1 MSGQK
6 KKLKPLSELKFDSV
20 GEEFIY
26 LYDTINKLSPDFFE
40 VKSFQNNK
48 EDENDSK
55 EDGENAVT
63 IENLREEYSR
73 ILNEDEVEEKYEKSS
88 VYWGGEQ
95 ERAIAEFIS
104 EKDSLKRDIIFRKQ
118 IYKPLKKLIENI
130 IFTYKLF
137 RTDVDIRELQ
147 EDCMSF
153 LITKM
158 DRYDPSK
165 GSRAFAFFGTIAK
178 HYLMGEKKISYK
190 NIQTNL
196 SIEDQSVETA
206 LNEGE
211 EDKGIEKETE
221 NLNIIVF
228 NEIVEK
234 LEKELDNPK
243 ILSNDKKVMEAIV
256 YIFRR
261 HEVINIYNKNLLYH
275 LIKERTDLQPKEI
288 TYSLTRLRDY
298 YKIFKQ
304 DFLKRIL

>member
-1 MSGQK
+1 
-6 KKLKPLSELKFDSV
+6 
-20 GEEFIY
+20 
-26 LYDTINKLSPDFFE
+26 
-40 VKSFQNNK
+40 
-48 EDENDSK
+48 
-55 EDGENAVT
+55 
-63 IENLREEYSR
+63 
-73 ILNEDEVEEKYEKSS
+73 
-88 VYWGGEQ
+88 
-95 ERAIAEFIS
+95 
-104 EKDSLKRDIIFRKQ
+104 
-118 IYKPLKKLIENI
+118 
-130 IFTYKLF
+130 
-137 RTDVDIRELQ
+137 
-147 EDCMSF
+147 MSF

-165 GSRAFAFFGTIAK
+165 GARAFAFFGTIAK

-196 SIEDQSVETA
+196 SLEDQSVEFT
-206 LNEGE
+206 LIDIE
-211 EDKGIEKETE
+211 EDKEVEKESE
-221 NLNIIVF
+221 NVNVIVF

-256 YIFRR
+256 YIFKR

-304 DFLKRIL
+304 DFLKKIL

>member
-130 IFTYKLF
+130 IFT
-137 RTDVDIRELQ
+137 
-147 EDCMSF
+147 
-153 LITKM
+153 
-158 DRYDPSK
+158 
-165 GSRAFAFFGTIAK
+165 
-178 HYLMGEKKISYK
+178 
-190 NIQTNL
+190 
-196 SIEDQSVETA
+196 
-206 LNEGE
+206 
-211 EDKGIEKETE
+211 
-221 NLNIIVF
+221 
-228 NEIVEK
+228 
-234 LEKELDNPK
+234 
-243 ILSNDKKVMEAIV
+243 
-256 YIFRR
+256 
-261 HEVINIYNKNLLYH
+261 
-275 LIKERTDLQPKEI
+275 
-288 TYSLTRLRDY
+288 
-298 YKIFKQ
+298 
-304 DFLKRIL
+304 